1 MSNRPQGHGYV
12 EAVVE
17 GENPFFPVGTRL
29 RGHEFH
35 NSSVRGLGDAPRAYR
50 LSRGYG
56 LGGDRDGL
64 VYKNVLA
71 SYTHLHALA
80 TPEWAPAMVAAALRR
95 RAGRASNAVPTIIA
109 GAMSTK

>member
-1 MSNRPQGHGYV
+1 M
-12 EAVVE
+12 
-17 GENPFFPVGTRL
+17 GTRL

-35 NSSVRGLGDAPRAYR
+35 NSSVRGLGDAPCAYR

-95 RAGRASNAVPTIIA
+95 RAGRASNALPTIIA
-109 GAMSTK
+109 GDVSTK